1 MDIKPTEQQY
11 LVEWRQKMI
20 QIWQDRLDLM
30 QVHQK
35 GHLRS
40 SVRATAMSVTQTEAT
55 LAFQFIQYGIYV
67 DRGVGNG
74 YRPGNGGDLQFL
86 GKAYRRQH
94 HLGRPREKKPWFSRS
109 WYISVEVLKN
119 HMAAILGDQFSAAFD
134 NLEA

>member
-1 MDIKPTEQQY
+1 MNQPY
-11 LVEWRQKMI
+11 LTAWRQKMI

-30 QVHQK
+30 QVHQT
-35 GHLRS
+35 GQLRK

-74 YRPGNGGDLQFL
+74 YRPGNGGDLKFL
-86 GKAYRRQH
+86 GKAYRKQH
-94 HLGRPREKKPWFSRS
+94 NLGKPREKKPWFSRP
-109 WYISVEVLKN
+109 WYISVEVLKK